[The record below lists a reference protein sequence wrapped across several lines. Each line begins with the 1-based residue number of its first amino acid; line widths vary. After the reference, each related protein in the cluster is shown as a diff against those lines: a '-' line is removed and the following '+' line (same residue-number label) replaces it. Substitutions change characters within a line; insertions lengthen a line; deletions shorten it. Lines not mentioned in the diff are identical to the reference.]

1 MRDIFFELPRA
12 VIDTKT
18 LSALGLT
25 ALVLTALVTV
35 SDADFEDAK
44 ASEEAYCERVI
55 EGTHT
60 DYLQLGGVC
69 HERD

>member
-1 MRDIFFELPRA
+1 MALM
-12 VIDTKT
+12 
-18 LSALGLT
+18 ALG
-25 ALVLTALVTV
+25 TV
-35 SDADFEDAK
+35 SEADFADAK
-44 ASEEAYCERVI
+44 GSEAAYCERVI